1 MHCSTNQN
9 ALKLTVG
16 EGPREN
22 GAINEIIILQKVR
35 FFLRIRAFKIR
46 FDIVERVPDFLEPV
60 LRQKRAHL
68 HVALEGD
75 LGRVDRRQK
84 QRVHRHEQLQNLL
97 RVDPRQAQVQVEHG
111 LVVGAEGY
119 GACVLLFGRSR
130 SRMRAIVPKIAF
142 PFCRVDFEKLG
153 ISRLIGE
160 LGNKVVFDMRI
171 VDFVGIKAKYE
182 LLNVLQIEHS
192 LVGHFLEK
200 QVLEVSQH
208 KLLELEPVDG
218 GLRADGL

>member
-1 MHCSTNQN
+1 
-9 ALKLTVG
+9 
-16 EGPREN
+16 
-22 GAINEIIILQKVR
+22 
-35 FFLRIRAFKIR
+35 
-46 FDIVERVPDFLEPV
+46 
-60 LRQKRAHL
+60 
-68 HVALEGD
+68 
-75 LGRVDRRQK
+75 
-84 QRVHRHEQLQNLL
+84 
-97 RVDPRQAQVQVEHG
+97 
-111 LVVGAEGY
+111 
-119 GACVLLFGRSR
+119 
-130 SRMRAIVPKIAF
+130 MRAIVPKIAF